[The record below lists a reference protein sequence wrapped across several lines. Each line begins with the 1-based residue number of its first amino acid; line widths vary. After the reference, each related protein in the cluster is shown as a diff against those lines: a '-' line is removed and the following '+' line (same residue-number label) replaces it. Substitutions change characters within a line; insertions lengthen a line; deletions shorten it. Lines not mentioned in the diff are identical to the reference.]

1 MNGEILAIGTEL
13 LMGEIVDTNSAF
25 IAQRAPAFGIEIRH
39 VTLVGDNLDD
49 MVDSVNRGMR
59 RSNIL
64 FITGGLGPTDDDLTR
79 EAIAKSLGE
88 ELRLDP
94 EILEQ
99 IRTYI
104 EGRGGV
110 MPPSNAKQASITS
123 SVTILPNSR
132 GTAPGWW
139 AEKDSCVVV
148 AMPGVPGEMELMWS
162 SEVVPRLRKFST
174 DSVILSRTLK
184 TFALSESAVGEKV
197 SHLFGL
203 ENPYLGIY
211 ARPDGIQL
219 RMISKGKNEAEAL
232 SALAQVEEE
241 IRNNLASN
249 IWGVDDETLEQR
261 VGSMLME
268 RGLTLAIME
277 SCTGGLLSSSIT
289 DIPGSSQYFQGGV
302 VSYLEQA
309 KVSFGVGQDIIE
321 NFGIVSSQVAESMAQ
336 RVRDQFHSD
345 IGIGI
350 TGVAGPEPLGG
361 VEVGNVYIGIASR
374 QAVSSTHH
382 RLPPNRAL
390 IKRRAVVLS
399 LLEIC
404 KLFQNDQ

>member
-1 MNGEILAIGTEL
+1 
-13 LMGEIVDTNSAF
+13 MGEIVDTNSAF
-25 IAQRAPAFGIEIRH
+25 IAQRAPAFGIEVRH

-49 MVDSVNRGMR
+49 MVESVNRGIR

-79 EAIAKSLGE
+79 ESIAKALGE
-88 ELRLDP
+88 ELRVDP
-94 EILEQ
+94 EALEQ

-104 EGRGGV
+104 EGRGGT
-110 MPPSNAKQASITS
+110 MPPSNAKQASTTS

-139 AEKDSCVVV
+139 AEKDDCVVV
-148 AMPGVPGEMELMWS
+148 AMPGVPAEMELMWS
-162 SEVVPRLRKFST
+162 SEVVPRLRKFAT

-219 RMISKGKNEAEAL
+219 RMIAKGKNEVEAL
-232 SALAQVEEE
+232 SALSQMEEE
-241 IRNNLASN
+241 IRNNLSSN

-289 DIPGSSQYFQGGV
+289 DIPGSSQYFRGGV

-309 KVSFGVGQDIIE
+309 KVSFGVDQEIIE
-321 NFGIVSSQVAESMAQ
+321 NFGVVSSQVAESMAQ
-336 RVRDQFHSD
+336 RIRDHFHSD

-350 TGVAGPEPLGG
+350 TGVAGPKPLGG
-361 VEVGNVYIGIASR
+361 VEVGNIYIGIASR
-374 QAVSSTHH
+374 QSVSSTHH

-390 IKRRAVVLS
+390 IKRRTVVLS

-404 KLFQNDQ
+404 KLFQNNQ